1 MNNPS
6 GSIQSAVQLDKIGQV
21 LLTVDDLARSK
32 TFYRD
37 TLGMRFLFD
46 AGTMAFFQCGEIRFG
61 IGTADKPGPRGGT
74 ILYFSVAEIQEVC
87 AALKEKGVVFLQLPH
102 LVARMTNYDL
112 WMAFFADP
120 DGNTFGLMCEI
131 SRPS

>member
-102 LVARMTNYDL
+102 LVARMTN
-112 WMAFFADP
+112 
-120 DGNTFGLMCEI
+120 
-131 SRPS
+131 